1 MKQLPK
7 PLKLKKNRLNTK
19 IPKPLKLKKNRLTT
33 KIENQNLMKQLHYI
47 PLFQLNGFPTR

>member
-1 MKQLPK
+1 MKQL
-7 PLKLKKNRLNTK
+7 
-19 IPKPLKLKKNRLTT
+19 PKPLKLKKNRLTT